1 MDNITVTQLYSKE
14 GENKKEIYPKSYAEF
29 INASKDGAETTV
41 QDWLEDLTTSI
52 GQITENA
59 ITLNIK
65 ISYAQTQYKNLSDV
79 KDNENIQW
87 GENFVQ
93 PNAEFPYTWKKTEI
107 KASNNNSENSVTS
120 VSYELAS
127 VSSQFTQTLYTARSA
142 DTKAITIVY
151 DTINVQGV
159 SKPYYNDTLEHIL
172 AKPENALWSK
182 LPVSIS
188 ATNPNGY
195 IATRTRTNTG
205 EWGEFKIVQNAKW
218 AYNSI
223 PVYKYKVTNT
233 VDVPPVIENS
243 EDYSN
248 VDGWENQITESFTGY
263 LWMINAT
270 VVNDVYQVNGSK
282 VWSSPTLISV
292 VNNGIQY

>member
-1 MDNITVTQLYSKE
+1 MGNIIGTQLYS
-14 GENKKEIYPKSYAEF
+14 NKGQTKTPIYPKSKAEVIDA
-29 INASKDGAETTV
+29 INGNTETNV
-41 QDWLEDLTTSI
+41 QQWLSNLTTSI

-59 ITLNIK
+59 IKLNIK
-65 ISYAQTQYKNLSDV
+65 ISYAQTAYKNLNDV

-93 PNAEFPYTWKKTEI
+93 PDAEFPYTWKKTEI
-107 KASNNNSENSVTS
+107 KASNNSENSATN

-127 VSSQFTQTLYTARSA
+127 VSSQSTQTLYTARSA
-142 DTKAITIVY
+142 DTKAVTIAY
-151 DTINVQGV
+151 NSIEEQGV
-159 SKPYYNDTLEHIL
+159 SKPYYNDTLENIL

-182 LPVSIS
+182 SPVSIS

-205 EWGEFKIVQNAKW
+205 EWGAFNIAQNAKW

-233 VDVPPVIENS
+233 VSIPPVTENS
-243 EDYSN
+243 ADYSK
-248 VDGWENQITESFTGY
+248 VEGWKDQITESFTGY

-270 VVNDVYQVNGSK
+270 IVNDVYQLNGSK

-292 VNNGIQY
+292 VK

>member
-1 MDNITVTQLYSKE
+1 MDNISVTQLYSKE
-14 GENKKEIYPKSYAEF
+14 GEDKTKIYPKSYAKF
-29 INASKDGAETTV
+29 IDASKDGTETTV
-41 QDWLEDLTTSI
+41 QDWLENLTTSI

-79 KDNENIQW
+79 KDNENISW

-93 PNAEFPYTWKKTEI
+93 PDAEFPYTWKKTEI
-107 KASNNNSENSVTS
+107 KASSNNSENSVTS

-142 DTKAITIVY
+142 DTKAVTIKY
-151 DTINVQGV
+151 NTINVQGV
-159 SKPYYNDTLEHIL
+159 SKPYYNDTLENIL
-172 AKPENALWSK
+172 EIPENALWSK
-182 LPVSIS
+182 QPVSIS

-205 EWGEFKIVQNAKW
+205 EWGAFNIVQNAKW

-233 VDVPPVIENS
+233 IDVPPVIENS
-243 EDYSN
+243 DDYSN
-248 VDGWENQITESFTGY
+248 IEGWENQITESFTGY

-292 VNNGIQY
+292 VK

>member
-1 MDNITVTQLYSKE
+1 MDNISVTQLYSKE
-14 GENKKEIYPKSYAEF
+14 GEDKTKIYPKSYAKF
-29 INASKDGAETTV
+29 IDASKDGTETTV
-41 QDWLEDLTTSI
+41 QDWLENLTTSI

-79 KDNENIQW
+79 KDNENISW

-93 PNAEFPYTWKKTEI
+93 PDAEFPYTWKKTEI

-142 DTKAITIVY
+142 DTKAVTIKY
-151 DTINVQGV
+151 NTINVQGV
-159 SKPYYNDTLEHIL
+159 SKPYYNDTLENIL
-172 AKPENALWSK
+172 EIPENALWSK
-182 LPVSIS
+182 QPVSIS

-205 EWGEFKIVQNAKW
+205 EWGAFNIVQNAKW

-233 VDVPPVIENS
+233 IDVPPVIENS
-243 EDYSN
+243 DDYSN
-248 VDGWENQITESFTGY
+248 IEGWENQITESFTGY

-292 VNNGIQY
+292 VK

>member
-1 MDNITVTQLYSKE
+1 MNDIIGTQLYSKE
-14 GENKKEIYPKSYAEF
+14 GENKTAIYPKSYAKV
-29 INASKDGAETTV
+29 IDANKSGTKTTV
-41 QDWLEDLTTSI
+41 QDWLENLTTSI

-65 ISYAQTQYKNLSDV
+65 ISYAQTTYKNLNDV
-79 KDNENIQW
+79 KDNENISW

-93 PNAEFPYTWKKTEI
+93 PDAENPYTWKKTEI
-107 KASNNNSENSVTS
+107 KASSNSSENSATS

-142 DTKAITIVY
+142 DTKAVTIAY
-151 DTINVQGV
+151 NSIEEQGV
-159 SKPYYNDTLEHIL
+159 SKPYYNDTLENIL

-182 LPVSIS
+182 SPVSIS

-205 EWGEFKIVQNAKW
+205 EWGAFNIAQNAKW

-223 PVYKYKVTNT
+223 PVYKYKATDT
-233 VDVPPVIENS
+233 IDVPLVTENS
-243 EDYSN
+243 SDYSK
-248 VDGWENQITESFTGY
+248 VEGWQDQITESFTGY

-270 VVNDVYQVNGSK
+270 VVNDVYQLNGSK
-282 VWSSPTLISV
+282 VWSSPTLISIV
-292 VNNGIQY
+292 K

>member
-1 MDNITVTQLYSKE
+1 MGNIIGTQLYSKE
-14 GENKKEIYPKSYAEF
+14 GENTTPIYPKSDAKV
-29 INASKDGAETTV
+29 IDATNKAGTKTTV
-41 QDWLEDLTTSI
+41 QDWLDNLTTSI

-59 ITLNIK
+59 ITLKIK

-93 PNAEFPYTWKKTEI
+93 PDAEFPYTWKKTEI
-107 KASNNNSENSVTS
+107 KASSNSSENSATS

-127 VSSQFTQTLYTARSA
+127 ISSQFTQTLYTARSA
-142 DTKAITIVY
+142 DTKEVTIVY
-151 DTINVQGV
+151 NTINIQGV
-159 SKPYYNDTLEHIL
+159 SKPYYNDTLENIL
-172 AKPENALWSK
+172 KISENKGIWSEF
-182 LPVSIS
+182 PVAIS

-205 EWGEFKIVQNAKW
+205 EWGAFNIVQNAKW

-223 PVYKYKVTNT
+223 PVYKYRVTNT
-233 VDVPPVIENS
+233 ADVPTVTENS
-243 EDYSN
+243 DDYSN
-248 VDGWENQITESFTGY
+248 VEDWEDQITESFTGY

-270 VVNDVYQVNGSK
+270 VVNDVYQLNGSK
-282 VWSSPTLISV
+282 AWSSPTLISIV
-292 VNNGIQY
+292 K

>member
-1 MDNITVTQLYSKE
+1 MDNIIITQLYSKE
-14 GENKKEIYPKSYAEF
+14 GENKREIYPKS
-29 INASKDGAETTV
+29 NAKAIDAIEGGTQTNV
-41 QDWLEDLTTSI
+41 QEWLENLTKSI
-52 GQITENA
+52 DQITKNA

-65 ISYAQTQYKNLSDV
+65 ISYAQTDSKNLSDI
-79 KDNENIQW
+79 KDNENISW

-93 PNAEFPYTWKKTEI
+93 PDAENPYTWKKTEI
-107 KASNNNSENSVTS
+107 KASSNNSENSATS

-142 DTKAITIVY
+142 DTKAVGVKY
-151 DTINVQGV
+151 HKINVQGV
-159 SKPYYNDTLEHIL
+159 LKDNYNDTLENIL
-172 AKPENALWSK
+172 SISENNIWK
-182 LPVSIS
+182 TYPVEIS

-195 IATRTRTNTG
+195 IAIRTRTSTG
-205 EWGEFKIVQNAKW
+205 EWGEFKVAQNAKW

-223 PVYKYKVTNT
+223 PVYKYKVTET
-233 VDVPPVIENS
+233 VDVPPVTENS
-243 EDYSN
+243 DDYSN
-248 VDGWENQITESFTGY
+248 IEGWKNQITEDFTGY

-292 VNNGIQY
+292 VK

>member
-1 MDNITVTQLYSKE
+1 MGNIIGTQLYSKE
-14 GENKKEIYPKSYAEF
+14 GENTTPIYPKSDATV
-29 INASKDGAETTV
+29 IDANKAGTKTTV
-41 QDWLEDLTTSI
+41 QNWLDNLTTSI

-59 ITLNIK
+59 ITLKIK

-93 PNAEFPYTWKKTEI
+93 PDAEFPYTWKKTEI
-107 KASNNNSENSVTS
+107 NASSNSSENSATS

-142 DTKAITIVY
+142 DTKEVTIVY
-151 DTINVQGV
+151 NTINIQGV
-159 SKPYYNDTLEHIL
+159 SKPYYNDTLENIL
-172 AKPENALWSK
+172 KISQNKGVWSEF
-182 LPVSIS
+182 PVAIS

-205 EWGEFKIVQNAKW
+205 EWGAFNIVQNAKW

-223 PVYKYKVTNT
+223 PVYKYKVTET
-233 VDVPPVIENS
+233 IDVPPVIENS
-243 EDYSN
+243 DDCSN
-248 VDGWENQITESFTGY
+248 VEGWENQITESFTGY

-270 VVNDVYQVNGSK
+270 VVNNVYQLNGPK
-282 VWSSPTLISV
+282 VWSSPTLISIV
-292 VNNGIQY
+292 K